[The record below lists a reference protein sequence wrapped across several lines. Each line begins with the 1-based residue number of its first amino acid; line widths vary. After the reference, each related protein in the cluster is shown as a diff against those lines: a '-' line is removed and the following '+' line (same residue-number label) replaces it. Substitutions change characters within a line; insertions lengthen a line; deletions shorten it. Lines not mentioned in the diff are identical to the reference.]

1 MNTEDLEK
9 QTPLIEAAAKNNA
22 SIADILLTHGA
33 NIESVISTKRLV
45 SFGQHKTTPLMY
57 LRYDK

>member
-33 NIESVISTKRLV
+33 NIESCDKY
-45 SFGQHKTTPLMY
+45 QKTSLFWAAQNNSIDVFKV
-57 LRYDK
+57 R